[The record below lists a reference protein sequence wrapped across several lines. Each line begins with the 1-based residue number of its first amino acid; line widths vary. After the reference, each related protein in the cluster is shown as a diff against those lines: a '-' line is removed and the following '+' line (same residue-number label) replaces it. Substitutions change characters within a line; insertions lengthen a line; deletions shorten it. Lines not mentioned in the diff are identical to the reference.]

1 MIYLSLVAN
10 SAETVPRAI
19 TIASEVK
26 RRVIKSSPRD
36 DENLMQ
42 YIDYP
47 GRTRRESNKDKTPPG
62 RIKIYLSRI
71 QLEEFTPKAGGTSNE
86 STAAAAT
93 EKERLAAHLRERDS
107 RPPAQRP
114 PTTMASSSGTNRPP
128 VPSQQQQVGG
138 ARLQRPPGGP
148 PLPPKGRRTSNTAA
162 DSQTEQSRLRAFFS
176 RARSDPVV

>member
-19 TIASEVK
+19 SIASEVK

-71 QLEEFTPKAGGTSNE
+71 QLEEFTPKVGPS
-86 STAAAAT
+86 SSSDSAT
-93 EKERLAAHLRERDS
+93 EKERLAAHLRERDTPPRQRPHVPAGSSS
-107 RPPAQRP
+107 RPTQHG
-114 PTTMASSSGTNRPP
+114 S
-128 VPSQQQQVGG
+128 
-138 ARLQRPPGGP
+138 ARLRRPPGGP
-148 PLPPKGRRTSNTAA
+148 PLPPKGRQTNNTPA
-162 DSQTEQSRLRAFFS
+162 DSQAEQSRLRAFFS
-176 RARSDPVV
+176 RARSDPV

>member
-19 TIASEVK
+19 SIASEVK

-71 QLEEFTPKAGGTSNE
+71 QLEEFTPKPAGPAQDS
-86 STAAAAT
+86 AAI
-93 EKERLAAHLRERDS
+93 EKERLAGQLRERNT
-107 RPPAQRP
+107 PPGQRP
-114 PTTMASSSGTNRPP
+114 PVASAHAQRQGQSDR
-128 VPSQQQQVGG
+128 
-138 ARLQRPPGGP
+138 ARLQRPPGP
-148 PLPPKGRRTSNTAA
+148 PLPPKGK
-162 DSQTEQSRLRAFFS
+162 QTGINATGENQGEQSRLRAFFS
-176 RARSDPVV
+176 RARTDLG

>member
-19 TIASEVK
+19 SIASEVK

-47 GRTRRESNKDKTPPG
+47 GRTRRESNKEKTPPG

-71 QLEEFTPKAGGTSNE
+71 QLEEFTPKVGSASND
-86 STAAAAT
+86 SAT
-93 EKERLAAHLRERDS
+93 EKERLAAHLRERDTLPRQRPQVPAGSSS
-107 RPPAQRP
+107 RPP
-114 PTTMASSSGTNRPP
+114 
-128 VPSQQQQVGG
+128 QQGG

-148 PLPPKGRRTSNTAA
+148 PLPPKGRQASNTLA
-162 DSQTEQSRLRAFFS
+162 DNQAEQSRLRAFFS
-176 RARSDPVV
+176 RARSDPV